1 MFGRRYTLSLNRV
14 HDSIRIKEGN
24 DTLDLTVDADPMR
37 MVAALNKAQKILKG
51 VNDDSSEE
59 DIKSAALMF
68 ASAIFGDVQ
77 AHQIMEFYH
86 DDAGCVINL
95 CGRYFADRLS
105 GIITKMQ
112 KRSR

>member
-1 MFGRRYTLSLNRV
+1 MFGRKYTMSLNRV
-14 HDSIRIKEGN
+14 HDSIRVKEGN

-51 VNDDSSEE
+51 VDDNSSEE
-59 DIKSAALMF
+59 DIRSAALLF
-68 ASAIFGDVQ
+68 TSAIFGDIQ

-105 GIITKMQ
+105 GIITKVQ

>member
-51 VNDDSSEE
+51 INDDSNEE

-105 GIITKMQ
+105 GIITKVQ

>member
-1 MFGRRYTLSLNRV
+1 MFGKKYTLSLNRV
-14 HDSIRIKEGN
+14 HDSIRVKEGN

-37 MVAALNKAQKILKG
+37 MVAALNKAQKVLKS
-51 VNDDSSEE
+51 VNDESKEE
-59 DIKSAALMF
+59 DIRSAALLF

-77 AHQIMEFYH
+77 AHQILEFYH

-105 GIITKMQ
+105 GIITKVQ
-112 KRSR
+112 KRSK

>member
-14 HDSIRIKEGN
+14 HDSIRVKEGN

-51 VNDDSSEE
+51 VNDNSNEE

-68 ASAIFGDVQ
+68 ASAIFGDRQ
-77 AHQIMEFYH
+77 AYQIMEFYH

-105 GIITKMQ
+105 GIITKVQ

>member
-37 MVAALNKAQKILKG
+37 MVAALNKAQKSLKG
-51 VNDDSSEE
+51 VNDNSNEE
-59 DIKSAALMF
+59 DIKSAAIMF

-105 GIITKMQ
+105 GIITKVQ
-112 KRSR
+112 KRSK

>member
-1 MFGRRYTLSLNRV
+1 MFGKKYTMSLNRV
-14 HDSIRIKEGN
+14 HDSIRVKEGN

-37 MVAALNKAQKILKG
+37 MVAALNKAQKVLKS
-51 VNDDSSEE
+51 VNDESKEE
-59 DIKSAALMF
+59 DIRSAALLF

-105 GIITKMQ
+105 DIITKVQ
-112 KRSR
+112 KRSK